1 MAKFNSP
8 LDNVHVAAPCPA
20 DWNEMHGDERARFCN
35 QCQLNVYNLSAM
47 TRQEAEQLLRE
58 REGRLCVRFYRRAD
72 GTIITE
78 NCPKGLAIIKRRVTR
93 TATAVFSSILAF
105 LSGVGIY
112 NMTGVS
118 SHEIGGIMAVPV
130 TPEPAIQGELPVQG
144 QIVRPIP
151 LNEVKGQYKV
161 VEVPLIETPRPQ
173 EPVQIKKRGHK

>member
-1 MAKFNSP
+1 MAKFSSP

-58 REGRLCVRFYRRAD
+58 REGRLCVRFYRRTD

-78 NCPKGLAIIKRRVTR
+78 NCPKGLAALKRRVTR

-105 LSGVGIY
+105 LSGVGVYSIT
-112 NMTGVS
+112 NVPTFELQG
-118 SHEIGGIMAVPV
+118 EMAVPLS
-130 TPEPAIQGELPVQG
+130 PEPEEVEELPIQG
-144 QIVRPIP
+144 QIVRPIL
-151 LNEVKGQYKV
+151 LNEVKGRYEV
-161 VEVPLIETPRPQ
+161 GVVPLIETPRPQ
-173 EPVQIKKRGHK
+173 KPVQIKKRGQR